1 MWNNPEAWIA
11 IGVSVGFVMA
21 GVVMHRVFVS
31 ILKNEPPQGGSK
43 NESPESEKKA
53 QS

>member
-11 IGVSVGFVMA
+11 ICVSVGFVIA
-21 GVVMHRVFVS
+21 GVVMHRVFVN
-31 ILKNEPPQGGSK
+31 ILK
-43 NESPESEKKA
+43 NESPEGVKKA

>member
-11 IGVSVGFVMA
+11 IGVSVGFVIA
-21 GVVMHRVFVS
+21 GVVMHRVFVNV
-31 ILKNEPPQGGSK
+31 LK

>member
-21 GVVMHRVFVS
+21 GVVMHRVFVN
-31 ILKNEPPQGGSK
+31 ILKNEPPQGGGK

>member
-31 ILKNEPPQGGSK
+31 ILKNESL
-43 NESPESEKKA
+43 ESEKKA